1 MCLLLTCDLTPVDA
15 GAVRPCRHANRR
27 RAARCRDGGWVFCR
41 APIRARST
49 ETQGNFKPPH
59 DQPGQLKSVS
69 VFFQTPGN
77 GPFFFF
83 CVFCGGKL
91 IQAIPPTWGTATEC
105 YVWSLSVR
113 AWERKR
119 VECNTPGTQMGIRT
133 WRSAIADLKPTP
145 PGAPATSR
153 ITTISTMVKTLMAV
167 KSMMAV
173 QVTAMAISTVP
184 TAPANDAS
192 YIDGHHDDNQHGDY
206 DDRNDY

>member
-1 MCLLLTCDLTPVDA
+1 M
-15 GAVRPCRHANRR
+15 GR
-27 RAARCRDGGWVFCR
+27 
-41 APIRARST
+41 
-49 ETQGNFKPPH
+49 
-59 DQPGQLKSVS
+59 
-69 VFFQTPGN
+69 
-77 GPFFFF
+77 FFF

-192 YIDGHHDDNQHGDY
+192 YIFVRLSRWCFGVLMLLFTPLLFGYIKHDLNKY
-206 DDRNDY
+206 S